1 MQIKFY
7 DKMEDSLL
15 KFAVII
21 AKMESMYFASTESA
35 VHMRFRAGTEKMANL
50 YWMPQELTYPLIQP
64 KLIDEAKRRGF
75 IG

>member
-35 VHMRFRAGTEKMANL
+35 VYMRFRAGTEKMANL
-50 YWMPQELTYPLIQP
+50 YWMLQSVSFM
-64 KLIDEAKRRGF
+64 RRPAR
-75 IG
+75 